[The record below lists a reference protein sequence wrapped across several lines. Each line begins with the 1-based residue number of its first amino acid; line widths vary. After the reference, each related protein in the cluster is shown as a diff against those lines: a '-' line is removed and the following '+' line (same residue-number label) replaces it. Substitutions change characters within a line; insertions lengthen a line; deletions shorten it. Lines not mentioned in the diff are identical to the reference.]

1 MKHLFLKLF
10 VYTSFC
16 LLAGAPSHA
25 QGARPPEQFD
35 PGRIDS
41 YLAAQVQENHGVGL
55 SVAIVKNGQLV
66 LAKTYGS
73 RSLHDALPVEPHTQ
87 FAIGSVTKQ
96 FTCACVLLLAQDGK
110 LSVRDKVSKYFPKL
124 TRAADIT
131 LLDLMN
137 HTSGYPDYYPLD
149 FVDRRM
155 LKTISAEDLIQ
166 QYASGRLDFEPGTE
180 WSYSNTGFII
190 LGRIVEKVS
199 GRSFAQFLESRIF
212 KPLGMN
218 HTTLTPNPKEKR
230 VASGYTTFALS
241 VAEPAPPEADGWA
254 GAAGA
259 LYSTPSDLVKWDLA
273 LVGGQVLKPKF
284 YQLMITSRELPNGVV
299 TGYGCGLTVGV
310 QERRT
315 VLSHSGAV
323 SGFNAFNA
331 VIPSTRS
338 AVVLLCNKDGGLG
351 SMPATL
357 LALLLKEDSNVPKV
371 AGLPV
376 LEAVKRTF
384 AQFQTVTVDRTQF
397 GEEFNLYFSDEKLAA
412 TGQRL
417 KALGPLGNAEVLRV
431 RERGGM
437 EVSTARLSFEKKS
450 LEVLMYRTSDGK
462 IEQFFIDE
470 K

>member
-149 FVDRRM
+149 FVDRRL
-155 LKTISAEDLIQ
+155 LKPITLDGLLKG
-166 QYASGRLDFEPGTE
+166 YAGGQLDFEPGNRF
-180 WSYSNTGFII
+180 SYSNTGYI
-190 LGRIVEKVS
+190 LLGGVVEK
-199 GRSFAQFLESRIF
+199 
-212 KPLGMN
+212 
-218 HTTLTPNPKEKR
+218 
-230 VASGYTTFALS
+230 ASG
-241 VAEPAPPEADGWA
+241 
-254 GAAGA
+254 
-259 LYSTPSDLVKWDLA
+259 
-273 LVGGQVLKPKF
+273 QKF
-284 YQLMITSRELPNGVV
+284 
-299 TGYGCGLTVGV
+299 
-310 QERRT
+310 
-315 VLSHSGAV
+315 
-323 SGFNAFNA
+323 
-331 VIPSTRS
+331 
-338 AVVLLCNKDGGLG
+338 
-351 SMPATL
+351 
-357 LALLLKEDSNVPKV
+357 
-371 AGLPV
+371 
-376 LEAVKRTF
+376 
-384 AQFQTVTVDRTQF
+384 
-397 GEEFNLYFSDEKLAA
+397 
-412 TGQRL
+412 
-417 KALGPLGNAEVLRV
+417 
-431 RERGGM
+431 
-437 EVSTARLSFEKKS
+437 
-450 LEVLMYRTSDGK
+450 
-462 IEQFFIDE
+462 
-470 K
+470 